1 MWSVGS
7 KPVHV
12 YLGTRRVMVS
22 GAAGLQSQAVN
33 GLAEAR
39 QVLRT
44 QLQGLGKSSR
54 LRLWLSG
61 GLCRPFILD
70 ALPGLVSRDEIHRVA
85 AATAAQRTGLAA
97 PCRLWIEP
105 RPVIGDRVV
114 VAMNAQVYDQLHD
127 SFREAGHAAL
137 SVRPWWAELLP
148 GAAAKTTDAATCLA
162 VRDCDSV
169 TLLFGAGAEVALAS
183 TYAPVADD
191 SSAKAIVARTLVSSG
206 LADGQVR
213 FVRLVNSPQQ
223 ADGEAA
229 TLAGA
234 SAPNRWAE
242 VVA

>member
-7 KPVHV
+7 EPVHA

-22 GAAGLQSQAVN
+22 GAAGMQSQAVN
-33 GLAEAR
+33 GLAEALDA
-39 QVLRT
+39 LRT
-44 QLQGLGKSSR
+44 QMQDLGKRSR

-70 ALPGLVSRDEIHRVA
+70 ALPGLVSRDEVHRVA

-105 RPVIGDRVV
+105 RPGMGDRVV
-114 VAMNAQVYDQLHD
+114 VAMSEQVYGQLND
-127 SFREAGHAAL
+127 IFREAGHAAL

-148 GAAAKTTDAATCLA
+148 GAVAKTADAATCLA

-169 TLLFGAGAEVALAS
+169 TLLFGVGAEVALAS

-191 SSAKAIVARTLVSSG
+191 GSAKAIVARTLVSSG
-206 LADGQVR
+206 LADAQVR
-213 FVRLVNSPQQ
+213 FVRLVNSPQRE
-223 ADGEAA
+223 DGEAA
-229 TLAGA
+229 AVAGA
-234 SAPNRWAE
+234 WAPDRWAE